1 MSKIRTK
8 VPVMVEVRYQ
18 KSYVVTIEIT
28 NWNYNVGQNYTTTV
42 RDYIEPSNDPSNYLD
57 PYMGTLKKKLS
68 LIL

>member
-8 VPVMVEVRYQ
+8 VPVMVEVRDQ

-42 RDYIEPSNDPSNYLD
+42 RDYIEPSNPF
-57 PYMGTLKKKLS
+57 
-68 LIL
+68 